1 MLESLLHFSIKN
13 RWLVVILTAVVAAV
27 GFFQLQKLPIDAVPD
42 ITNNQVQINAVAAS
56 LSPFEVEQQ
65 VTFPMENAL
74 AGIPG
79 LQYTRSLSRN
89 GFSQVT
95 AVFDDGVD
103 IYFARQQVGERLR
116 EAGGSLPPGVETLMG
131 PIATGLGEVYMYT
144 VEYEHP
150 HGKGAKI
157 EDGKVGWQSDGSY
170 LSPEGRRLKSEVEL
184 ASYLREVQDWII
196 RPQLK
201 GVKDVAG
208 VDAIGGFVKQYH
220 VQPDPMKLVSYGLTF
235 HNVIEALEKNNVST
249 GAGYVEHKGE
259 SYLVRATGRIQ
270 SIEEIESIVLG
281 TRNGVP
287 VYVRDV
293 VRPGGVGLGREL
305 RTGSASENGEDVVV
319 GTAIMLI
326 GANSRTVSAAVDA
339 KMATIQRSLP
349 EGIKAKT
356 VLNRTKLVDATISTV
371 KKNLLEGAI
380 LVIVVL
386 LLMLGN
392 WRAAIICGLAIPLSM
407 LMTATGMVQTR
418 VSGNLMSLGAIDF
431 GLIVDGAVIIVENC
445 LRRLA
450 EEQHHKGRL
459 LTLQER
465 LHIVFDASKEVRK
478 ATAFGEAIIITVY
491 FPILALSGV
500 EGKMFHPM
508 AITVILALIAAFI
521 LSLTFIP
528 AMVALC
534 ITGKVTEKDMFLVRW
549 AKVIYEPVVRWAVK
563 LRYAVVVTAVV
574 LFVGSLALFTRLG
587 QEFVPTLDEK
597 DIAMH
602 AMRIA
607 STGITQ
613 SQKMQ
618 YDVEKTVSS
627 FPEVAFVYSKTGTA
641 ELASDP
647 MPPNVSDTFIIFKDK
662 SQWRSEAEL
671 DKLIAQKTEE
681 MEKMGS
687 HGDAHAGHDD
697 HGAGGAEG
705 GEEDAHAHGPPPE
718 GHKGK
723 VQRLLELTL
732 QTVPGNNY
740 EFTQPIQMRFN
751 ELISG
756 VRGDVAVKVYGDDFA
771 SMQKTAA
778 SVLATLQSVPGAADA
793 KVEQTEGLPVMTV
806 EPDRAAL
813 ARYGLNVSDVQEV
826 VAVAMGGREAGLVFE
841 GDRRFDLVVRLP
853 DDLRGKIDMLDRL
866 PIPLPRGE
874 GEPKQ
879 AVQLA
884 SIDGGT
890 GLLQGQE
897 EMGFV
902 PLGVVAK
909 VEIAEGVNQISR
921 ENGKRRIV
929 VQCNVRGRDLGSFVN
944 EAQVKMA
951 QVNLPAGQWLVWGGQ
966 YENLVA
972 AKERLTIV
980 VPICFLLILLLLF
993 ATFKSFKYSLLVFA
1007 AVPLG
1012 LTGGV
1017 IALWVRGMPFSI
1029 SAAVGFIALSGVAV
1043 LNGLVMIIFIN
1054 QLREKGEKLE
1064 DAIIHGS
1071 ITRLRPVLM
1080 TALVASLGFVPMA
1093 LARGTGSEVQR
1104 PLATVVIG
1112 GLISST
1118 LLTLVVLPALYRI
1131 FTGKSNDGLP
1141 GPKPEVWEKDEPT
1154 PALAGLGAADS
1165 IHATSGTSR
1174 TGEDVAPP
1182 SSSSTAKSV
1191 PPPAPTAPPP
1201 SPPKAETK
1209 SDPKP

>member
-1 MLESLLHFSIKN
+1 MLEALLHWSIKN
-13 RWLVVILTAVVAAV
+13 RWFVVLLTAVVAAV
-27 GFFQLQKLPIDAVPD
+27 GVFRLQQLPIDAVPD
-42 ITNNQVQINAVAAS
+42 ITNNQVQVNAVAPS

-65 VTFPMENAL
+65 VTYPMETAL

-95 AVFDDGVD
+95 AVFEDGVD

-116 EAGGSLPPGVETLMG
+116 EAGASLPPDVEPTMG

-150 HGKGAKI
+150 RGRGA
-157 EDGKVGWQSDGSY
+157 ELRAGAPGWQAEDEY
-170 LSPEGRRLKSEVEL
+170 LTPEGRLLTGELEL
-184 ASYLREVQDWII
+184 AAYLREVQDWII

-208 VDAIGGFVKQYH
+208 VDAIGGYVKQYH

-235 HNVIEALEKNNVST
+235 GDVIEALEKNNVST

-259 SYLVRATGRIQ
+259 SYLVRATGRI
-270 SIEEIESIVLG
+270 SSVADLESIVIG

-287 VYVRDV
+287 VRVSDV
-293 VRPGGVGLGREL
+293 VRAGGVGIGREL

-319 GTAIMLI
+319 GTAVMLI
-326 GANSRTVSAAVDA
+326 GANSRTVAAAVDA
-339 KMATIQRSLP
+339 KMAEIRRSLP
-349 EGIKAKT
+349 EGIHAKT
-356 VLNRTKLVDATISTV
+356 VLNRTKLVDATIATV
-371 KKNLLEGAI
+371 EKNLAEGAI

-392 WRAAIICGLAIPLSM
+392 WRAAILCALAIPLSM
-407 LMTATGMVQTR
+407 LMTAMGMVQGK

-508 AITVILALIAAFI
+508 ALAVIFALIGAFV

-534 ITGKVTEKDMFLVRW
+534 IRGKVTEKDMFLIRW
-549 AKVIYEPVVRWAVK
+549 AKAAYAPIVRLAVK
-563 LRYAVVVTAVV
+563 LRYLVVPAAIAG
-574 LFVGSLALFTRLG
+574 FVGAIVLYGRLG
-587 QEFVPTLDEK
+587 EEFVPTLDEK

-613 SQKMQ
+613 SQSMQ
-618 YDVEKTVSS
+618 YDVERAVAG
-627 FPEVAFVYSKTGTA
+627 FHEVAFVFSKTGTA

-647 MPPNVSDTFIIFKDK
+647 MPPNVSDTFIILKPK
-662 SQWRSEAEL
+662 EEWRSEAEL
-671 DKLIAQKTEE
+671 DRLIAERPAAAHAAHDDGHGHGHEEGAVAVSGHKAKLIK
-681 MEKMGS
+681 
-687 HGDAHAGHDD
+687 
-697 HGAGGAEG
+697 
-705 GEEDAHAHGPPPE
+705 
-718 GHKGK
+718 
-723 VQRLLELTL
+723 LLELTL

-756 VRGDVAVKVYGDDFA
+756 VRGDVAVKVYGDDFP
-771 SMQKTAA
+771 SMQRSAA
-778 SVLATLQSVPGAADA
+778 KVLAVLTSIPGVADA

-806 EPDRAAL
+806 TPDRAVL
-813 ARYGLNVSDVQEV
+813 ARYGLHLSDVQDV
-826 VAVAMGGREAGLVFE
+826 VAVAMGGRSAGLVFE

-853 DDLRGKIDMLDRL
+853 DELRGHIDVLDRL
-866 PIPLPRGE
+866 PIPLPHEDERSAE
-874 GEPKQ
+874 GALP
-879 AVQLA
+879 AIA
-884 SIDGGT
+884 DDGGAN
-890 GLLQGQE
+890 LFAAPE
-897 EMGFV
+897 KRGFV
-902 PLGVVAK
+902 PLGTVAS
-909 VEIAEGVNQISR
+909 VDVAEGVNQISR

-929 VQCNVRGRDLGSFVN
+929 VQCNVRGRDLGSFVD
-944 EAQVKMA
+944 EARTKMA
-951 QVNLPAGQWLVWGGQ
+951 AVTLPAGQWLSWGGQ
-966 YENLVA
+966 FENLVA

-980 VPICFLLILLLLF
+980 VPVCFLLILLLLF
-993 ATFKSFKYSLLVFA
+993 ATFKSLKYSLLVFA

-1017 IALWVRGMPFSI
+1017 VALWLRDMPFSI

-1054 QLREKGEKLE
+1054 QLRERGERLE
-1064 DAIIHGS
+1064 EAIVHGS

-1093 LARGTGSEVQR
+1093 IATGTGAEVQR

-1118 LLTLVVLPALYRI
+1118 LLTLVVLPALYRM
-1131 FTGKSNDGLP
+1131 FTGTRADGLP
-1141 GPKPEVWEKDEPT
+1141 GPRPENWEASAPATGVASAAATVDPS
-1154 PALAGLGAADS
+1154 ALAGPDRPIPDLGDS
-1165 IHATSGTSR
+1165 GR
-1174 TGEDVAPP
+1174 
-1182 SSSSTAKSV
+1182 STTHS
-1191 PPPAPTAPPP
+1191 PPP
-1201 SPPKAETK
+1201 
-1209 SDPKP
+1209 KPDDA

>member
-13 RWLVVILTAVVAAV
+13 RWLIVVLTAVVAAV
-27 GFFQLQKLPIDAVPD
+27 GLFQLQRLPIDAVPD
-42 ITNNQVQINAVAAS
+42 ITNNQVQVNAVAPS
-56 LSPFEVEQQ
+56 LSPFEVEKQ

-79 LQYTRSLSRN
+79 LEYTRSLSRN
-89 GFSQVT
+89 GFAQVT
-95 AVFDDGVD
+95 AVFEDGVD

-116 EAGGSLPPGVETLMG
+116 EASGSLPPGVETIMG

-150 HGKGAKI
+150 RGKGAVI
-157 EDGKVGWQSDGSY
+157 RDGESGWQSDGAY
-170 LSPEGRRLKSEVEL
+170 LTPEGTRLTTDVEL
-184 ASYLREVQDWII
+184 AAYLREVQDWII

-201 GVKDVAG
+201 SVKDVAG
-208 VDAIGGFVKQYH
+208 VDAIGGYVKQYH

-235 HNVIEALEKNNVST
+235 ADVVEALEKNNVST

-259 SYLVRATGRIQ
+259 SYLVRATGRIEA
-270 SIEEIESIVLG
+270 IDEIETIVIG
-281 TRNGVP
+281 TRSGVP
-287 VYVRDV
+287 IYVRDV
-293 VRPGGVGLGREL
+293 VGPNGVGVGREL

-319 GTAIMLI
+319 GTAVMLI
-326 GANSRTVSAAVDA
+326 GANSRTVAAAVDA
-339 KMATIQRSLP
+339 KMGDIQRSLP
-349 EGIKAKT
+349 DGIRAKT
-356 VLNRTKLVDATISTV
+356 VLNRTKLVDATIATV
-371 KKNLLEGAI
+371 QKNLVEGAI

-386 LLMLGN
+386 LIMLGN
-392 WRAAIICGLAIPLSM
+392 WRAALICALAIPLSM
-407 LMTATGMVQTR
+407 LMTATGMVQGR

-450 EEQHHKGRL
+450 EEQHAKGRL

-465 LHIVFDASKEVRK
+465 LHVVFDASKEVRK

-508 AITVILALIAAFI
+508 ALTVIFALIAAFV
-521 LSLTFIP
+521 LSLTFVP

-534 ITGKVTEKDMFLVRW
+534 IRGRVTEKDMFLVRW
-549 AKVIYEPVVRWAVK
+549 AKALYAPVVRVAVRM
-563 LRYAVVVTAVV
+563 RYAVVGAAIAAFAGALL
-574 LFVGSLALFTRLG
+574 LFGALG

-602 AMRIA
+602 AMRIP

-613 SQKMQ
+613 SQLMQ
-618 YDVEKTVSS
+618 YDVERTVAK
-627 FPEVAFVYSKTGTA
+627 FPEVAFTYSKTGTA

-647 MPPNVSDTFIIFKDK
+647 MPPNVSDTFIILKPREE
-662 SQWRSEAEL
+662 WRSEQELDRHIAEL
-671 DKLIAQKTEE
+671 EAARPNEAAHEVDEHGHGEEAEGAVAAQGHKAKLI
-681 MEKMGS
+681 
-687 HGDAHAGHDD
+687 
-697 HGAGGAEG
+697 
-705 GEEDAHAHGPPPE
+705 
-718 GHKGK
+718 
-723 VQRLLELTL
+723 RLLELTL
-732 QTVPGNNY
+732 QSVPGNNY

-771 SMQKTAA
+771 SMKKTADT
-778 SVLATLQSVPGAADA
+778 VLSTLQGIAGVADA

-806 EPDRAAL
+806 DPDRAVL
-813 ARYGLNVSDVQEV
+813 ARYGLNLSDVQDV

-853 DDLRGKIDMLDRL
+853 DALRGKVDILDRL

-874 GEPKQ
+874 QEPQ
-879 AVQLA
+879 EPGLPAL
-884 SIDGGT
+884 SDDGGAA
-890 GLLQGQE
+890 LSSAPIE
-897 EMGFV
+897 RGFV
-902 PLGVVAK
+902 PLGTVARIE
-909 VEIAEGVNQISR
+909 VAEGVNQISR

-929 VQCNVRGRDLGSFVN
+929 VQCNVRGRDLGSFVT
-944 EAQVKMA
+944 EAQDKIGA
-951 QVNLPAGQWLVWGGQ
+951 LALPAGQWLVWGGQ
-966 YENLVA
+966 FENLVA
-972 AKERLTIV
+972 AKQRLSVV
-980 VPICFLLILLLLF
+980 VPVCFAMILLLLF

-1017 IALWVRGMPFSI
+1017 VALWVRDMPFSI

-1054 QLREKGEKLE
+1054 QLREKGEAVE
-1064 DAIIHGS
+1064 AAIIHGS

-1093 LARGTGSEVQR
+1093 IATGTGAEVQR

-1131 FTGKSNDGLP
+1131 FTGTRADGLP
-1141 GPKPEVWEKDEPT
+1141 GPRPEVWEAGDGAGVDSAAHATTSVMGAPGGNTGPT
-1154 PALAGLGAADS
+1154 GAAPEPDE
-1165 IHATSGTSR
+1165 G
-1174 TGEDVAPP
+1174 APP
-1182 SSSSTAKSV
+1182 HGA
-1191 PPPAPTAPPP
+1191 APTAA
-1201 SPPKAETK
+1201 S
-1209 SDPKP
+1209 